1 MLLKDELKTF
11 YLSCCLLIEKNLK
24 LTTMADNSILLD
36 ETKQGEHLNSS
47 ATDRS
52 YTSTV
57 AKDYVNQRK
66 EKAQK
71 QAHDEKN
78 GISKAKLNEHKWDE
92 MVSYKYAI
100 F

>member
-1 MLLKDELKTF
+1 
-11 YLSCCLLIEKNLK
+11 
-24 LTTMADNSILLD
+24 MADNSILLLD
-36 ETKQGEHLNSS
+36 ETNQMHLNSS

-78 GISKAKLNEHKWDE
+78 GLSKAKLSEHKWDE

>member
-1 MLLKDELKTF
+1 
-11 YLSCCLLIEKNLK
+11 
-24 LTTMADNSILLD
+24 MADNSILLD
-36 ETKQGEHLNSS
+36 ETNQSKHLNSTT
-47 ATDRS
+47 TDRS

-57 AKDYVNQRK
+57 AKNYVDQRK

-78 GISKAKLNEHKWDE
+78 GISKAKLAEQKWDE